1 MLIHSNKAFSILETL
16 ISLFILVVFILT
28 FFSLYNLAKKNS
40 VENSISTECLSIA
53 SSKIE
58 TINYN
63 SKLLTLK
70 KRSDGSYPIYNLI
83 DPKELNYNSAWN
95 VYDSFKK
102 HYLSNQTPFYFY
114 ENYKQFGIS
123 TRIRVYSVSN
133 FYTVTVYCYHKEY
146 PNKKYHITTILKS
159 NYTN

>member
-1 MLIHSNKAFSILETL
+1 M
-16 ISLFILVVFILT
+16 
-28 FFSLYNLAKKNS
+28 KKNS

-123 TRIRVYSVSN
+123 TRIRVYTVSN
-133 FYTVTVYCYHKEY
+133 FYTVTVHCYYKEY

-159 NYTN
+159 NYAN